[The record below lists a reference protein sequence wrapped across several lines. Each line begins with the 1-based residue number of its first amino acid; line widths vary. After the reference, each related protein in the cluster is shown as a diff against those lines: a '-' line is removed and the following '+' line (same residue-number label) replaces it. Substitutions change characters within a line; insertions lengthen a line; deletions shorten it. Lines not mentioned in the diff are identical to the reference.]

1 MLKKN
6 IIFLLSLFI
15 IGPILLGIGI
25 WFYGILSLPRT
36 EGITEIRGI
45 SSPVK
50 IIRDAAG
57 IPHIF
62 ASTDPDAFFALG
74 YVHAQDRLWQM
85 EMHRRIGAG
94 RLSEIFG
101 EKTLKTDQFLRTL
114 GVYRAA
120 SKAWEYLNP
129 RVQRMFEA
137 YVQGINRWLQQG
149 HVLPPEFKLLGFI
162 PDSWKPIDSLVWAK
176 MMSWDLGG
184 DYGKELLRAQLI
196 QALGEERAASILPEN
211 QTGGSGSL
219 GSWIPS
225 AEDLE
230 SMLAFED
237 HLHQELGFRGAG
249 VGSNNWVVSGE
260 YTESGFP
267 MLANDPHLATRMP
280 SIWYFAELK
289 GESFHWFGSTLPPLP
304 GFAMGH
310 NEHIAW
316 GLTNLGPDVQDLFLE
331 RIHPQNP
338 NQYLADGHWVDMKIV
353 EEEIRVKGFEEPI
366 SWAARSTRHG
376 PLISDVQNTLSTVAL
391 RWTSLDDRDTTVEA
405 FFDVA
410 YSKNWDEFN
419 HALRKFV
426 APSQNFVYADR
437 EGNIGYISPGKI
449 PIRKKGNGMLP
460 VPGWDSSYDWK
471 GWIPF
476 EELPRG
482 FNPEKGFFATANQK
496 VVGSDYPYLIANSWE
511 PPYRAK
517 RLNHL
522 LEEAIDLGGISLEQM
537 KHIQIDQIS
546 LQALEVLPYLRLL
559 EGRNES
565 EHKALMLLKEWTG
578 ELSRDSRAAVV
589 YEVWLHHFERK
600 LFRDDLRDPL
610 FERMNGRFHPLLVKN
625 VLEMPEQGRI
635 WCDDV
640 RSSPQESCKELML
653 EALGEALEFLK
664 NELGENEND
673 WTWGQLHQTQYPHN
687 PFSQVPYLKFLFHR
701 SIENG
706 GDKYT
711 LNVASHKATNPFAQ
725 THHPSLR
732 MLLDLKNWNRQRVI
746 LGTGQSGHLLSSHFD
761 DLMKPHRD
769 GQYLDVSFGN
779 PEMEGE
785 ILILEPLP

>member
-267 MLANDPHLATRMP
+267 MMANDPHLATRMP

-304 GFAMGH
+304 GFAMCH

-338 NQYLADGHWVDMKIV
+338 NQYLAEGQWVDMTILD
-353 EEEIRVKGFEEPI
+353 EEI
-366 SWAARSTRHG
+366 
-376 PLISDVQNTLSTVAL
+376 
-391 RWTSLDDRDTTVEA
+391 
-405 FFDVA
+405 
-410 YSKNWDEFN
+410 
-419 HALRKFV
+419 
-426 APSQNFVYADR
+426 
-437 EGNIGYISPGKI
+437 
-449 PIRKKGNGMLP
+449 
-460 VPGWDSSYDWK
+460 
-471 GWIPF
+471 
-476 EELPRG
+476 
-482 FNPEKGFFATANQK
+482 
-496 VVGSDYPYLIANSWE
+496 
-511 PPYRAK
+511 
-517 RLNHL
+517 
-522 LEEAIDLGGISLEQM
+522 
-537 KHIQIDQIS
+537 
-546 LQALEVLPYLRLL
+546 
-559 EGRNES
+559 
-565 EHKALMLLKEWTG
+565 
-578 ELSRDSRAAVV
+578 
-589 YEVWLHHFERK
+589 
-600 LFRDDLRDPL
+600 
-610 FERMNGRFHPLLVKN
+610 
-625 VLEMPEQGRI
+625 
-635 WCDDV
+635 
-640 RSSPQESCKELML
+640 
-653 EALGEALEFLK
+653 
-664 NELGENEND
+664 
-673 WTWGQLHQTQYPHN
+673 
-687 PFSQVPYLKFLFHR
+687 
-701 SIENG
+701 
-706 GDKYT
+706 
-711 LNVASHKATNPFAQ
+711 
-725 THHPSLR
+725 
-732 MLLDLKNWNRQRVI
+732 
-746 LGTGQSGHLLSSHFD
+746 
-761 DLMKPHRD
+761 
-769 GQYLDVSFGN
+769 
-779 PEMEGE
+779 
-785 ILILEPLP
+785 